1 MDNEKSLLTIPA
13 DLKYLPALQNFI
25 SSLAQLAGL
34 EKRDIEYL
42 SLAVEET
49 VTNVI
54 QHAFQPEENA
64 SFELECSF
72 DKLEFSV
79 TIRDKGVPFD
89 PGRYQKYEIDESL
102 SDIAKPGL
110 GFRLIQGSV
119 DRLTYHNLGYGG
131 KEVNLLK
138 FIAQKHIDD
147 YLPEAELEAFP
158 EPTATPARPDRI
170 PYHVEMLKPEQ
181 AVEVAQCAYRTY
193 GYTYSLEN
201 IYFPERLIQM
211 TQSGDLV
218 SAVIVSDITG
228 EVLSH
233 CALEFYGRR
242 HGIPEIGAAFTKP
255 QFRGMGCINT
265 LNDYLIDFAHRQKL
279 PGIYSKAVT
288 THEYSQ
294 KALAK
299 IAFNPCGILIGFT
312 GRKFFTGMS
321 KNLSQRETLILYY
334 RLLQNYPPIGIY
346 CPPQHREMILS
357 LCQVNNL
364 TVKELEDTISN
375 TGKDSANLSR
385 IDVEVNERLNYVNIH
400 IPQYGQD
407 LLRQILLRVKALA
420 QKKNE
425 AFNIYLDL
433 TNPDTLTLCSELE
446 KNGFFFAG
454 IFPSAPVPYL
464 ILQYLNNV
472 YIDYQQ
478 LAVNSAYCLELL
490 DYIKDRDPNQQ

>member
-1 MDNEKSLLTIPA
+1 MAKEKSLLTIPA
-13 DLKYLPALQNFI
+13 DLKYLPALQNFV
-25 SSLAQLAGL
+25 SSLAWLAGL
-34 EKRDIEYL
+34 EKKDVEYL

-54 QHAFQPEENA
+54 QHAFQPEESA

-79 TIRDKGVPFD
+79 TVRDKGLPFD
-89 PGRYQKYEIDESL
+89 PARYQEYKIDESL
-102 SDIAKPGL
+102 SDIEKPGL

-131 KEVNLLK
+131 KEINLLK

-147 YLPEAELEAFP
+147 YLPAAELEAFP
-158 EPTATPARPDRI
+158 EPAAPPARPEKI

-201 IYFPERLIQM
+201 IYYPERLIQM
-211 TQSGDLV
+211 TQSGDMV
-218 SAVIVSDITG
+218 SAVVVSDLTG

-255 QFRGMGCINT
+255 QFRGMGCLNT

-312 GRKFFTGMS
+312 GRKVFVGMS

-334 RLLQNYPPIGIY
+334 RLLQNYPPVGIY
-346 CPPQHREMILS
+346 CPPQHREIILS
-357 LCQVNNL
+357 LCQINKLSVI
-364 TVKELEDTISN
+364 ELSDRIPNREENPAI
-375 TGKDSANLSR
+375 LSR
-385 IDVEVNERLNYVNIH
+385 IDVEVNERLNYVNIY

-407 LLRQILLRVKALA
+407 LLQEILLRIKTLA
-420 QKKNE
+420 QRKNE

-433 TNPDTLTLCSELE
+433 TNPYTVALCSELE
-446 KNGFFFAG
+446 KNEFFFAG

-478 LAVNSAYCLELL
+478 ITVNSAYCRELL
-490 DYIKDRDPNQQ
+490 DYIKARDPNQQ